1 MTQKQERKIKNL
13 SHHNGYA
20 KNKGKNRKICWR
32 LLYNLLIILII
43 SSGIY
48 YVISINDLSA
58 KGFVMQELKIKLAD
72 ISNKNKDMELKIME
86 LESYENIDQRA
97 DNLKMVKVDKIDYF
111 TIVNE
116 AMAKK

>member
-1 MTQKQERKIKNL
+1 MTQKQKRKIKDL

-20 KNKGKNRKICWR
+20 KDKDKSQKICWR
-32 LLYNLLIILII
+32 ILSNLLVVLII

-48 YVISINDLSA
+48 YVIGINDLSA
-58 KGFVMQELKIKLAD
+58 KGFVMQELKIKLAA
-72 ISNKNKDMELKIME
+72 ISNENRDMELKIME

-97 DNLKMVKVDKIDYF
+97 DSLKMVKVDKIDYF

-116 AMAKK
+116 AVAKK

>member
-1 MTQKQERKIKNL
+1 MTQKQERSIKNL
-13 SHHNGYA
+13 SHHNGYT

-43 SSGIY
+43 FSGIY

-58 KGFVMQELKIKLAD
+58 RGFVMQELKVKLAA

-86 LESYENIDQRA
+86 LESYENIEQRA